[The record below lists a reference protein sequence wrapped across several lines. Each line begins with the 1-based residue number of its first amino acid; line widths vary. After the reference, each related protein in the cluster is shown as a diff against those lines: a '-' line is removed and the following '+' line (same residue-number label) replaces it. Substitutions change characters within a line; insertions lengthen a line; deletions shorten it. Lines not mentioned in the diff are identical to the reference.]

1 MQELWNNKSLS
12 NLELKVI
19 LNIKSADIQGVVQEQ
34 SFTCCLLLGILMHCT
49 LRLKGK
55 KKGLT
60 SFWLLIKTLLQ
71 GFSQKHFI
79 TQKIK

>member
-55 KKGLT
+55 KKRFNKLLT
-60 SFWLLIKTLLQ
+60 FDQNSFAGFFTKT
-71 GFSQKHFI
+71 FYNSEN
-79 TQKIK
+79 